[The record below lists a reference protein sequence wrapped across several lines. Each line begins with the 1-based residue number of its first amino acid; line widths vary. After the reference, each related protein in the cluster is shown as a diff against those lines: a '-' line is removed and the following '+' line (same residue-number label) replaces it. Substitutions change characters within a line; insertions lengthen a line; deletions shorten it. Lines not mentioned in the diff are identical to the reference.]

1 MLEVGTKVKNFQLKD
16 DKGITHQ
23 LNDYIGKKVVIYFY
37 PKDDSPGC
45 TTQACGFRD
54 HYQVYEDLGVV
65 LLGISA
71 DSSQSHESFI
81 SKYQLPFVLLS
92 DETTEVSTY
101 FGAWG
106 EKNLYGKISIGMK
119 RSTFI
124 LNEEG
129 VIEKVY
135 KKASAKSNPTDV
147 LKYLGIQV

>member
-1 MLEVGTKVKNFQLKD
+1 MMALQVGDQAPDFVATTDSGETVRLSDFR
-16 DKGITHQ
+16 
-23 LNDYIGKKVVIYFY
+23 GKKVILYFY

-71 DSSQSHESFI
+71 DSSQSHKSFI

-106 EKNLYGKISIGMK
+106 RSEERRVGKEC
-119 RSTFI
+119 R
-124 LNEEG
+124 
-129 VIEKVY
+129 
-135 KKASAKSNPTDV
+135 
-147 LKYLGIQV
+147 